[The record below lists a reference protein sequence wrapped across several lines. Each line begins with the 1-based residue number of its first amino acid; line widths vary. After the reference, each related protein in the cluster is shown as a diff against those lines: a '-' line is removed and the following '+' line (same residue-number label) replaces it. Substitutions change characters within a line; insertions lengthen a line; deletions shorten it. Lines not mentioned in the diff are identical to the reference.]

1 MSRIGSKPVAIPKGV
16 KVSVADGLMKVDGA
30 KSKLSQAVPPMIEV
44 TVEGEAAHVRRL
56 NETRQARA
64 MHGLARSLL
73 ANMVKGV
80 TEGFKKNLEIV
91 GVGYKAQLA
100 GRVLNLS
107 LGYSH
112 PVNFNIPDGITVTVA
127 DNVKISVEGADKQ
140 MVGEVAATI
149 RRFRKPEPYK
159 GKGIRYAGEHIV
171 MKEGKSIG

>member
-16 KVSVADGLMKVDGA
+16 NVSVVDGLMKVDGA
-30 KSKLSQAVPPMIEV
+30 KSKLSQAVPPMIEI
-44 TVEGEAAHVRRL
+44 TVDGEAAHVRRL

-73 ANMVKGV
+73 FNMVKGV

-112 PVNFNIPDGITVTVA
+112 PVNFDIPDGITVTVA

-159 GKGIRYAGEHIV
+159 GKGIRYAGEYIA